1 MRVAGVILA
10 RGGSKGVP
18 NKNLLLLLG
27 RPVLTYTFEHALC
40 SPLIERVFLSSEDE
54 RALCLAEEWGIE
66 TIRRPEALAIDSSP
80 IQEALNHAL
89 DELEGRHAYRP
100 EALVVLYGNIPV
112 RSETIIDDCIAELMR
127 TGCDSVRSF
136 SPVDKHHP
144 FWMSRI
150 EGGRVIPF
158 FENEVYR
165 RQDLP
170 PLFIHDGAAVVL
182 RSERVRRTLRGGG
195 LFEGDARGVIQD
207 SHLTVDIDTPRD
219 LKLAELFL
227 RERLPVGSPSH
238 LSSP

>member
-1 MRVAGVILA
+1 MRVAGIILSRA
-10 RGGSKGVP
+10 GSKGVP

-40 SPLIERVFLSSEDE
+40 ARLIERVFLSSEDE
-54 RALCLAEEWGIE
+54 GALCLAEEWGIE
-66 TIRRPEALAIDSSP
+66 TIRRPEALANDSSP
-80 IQEALNHAL
+80 IEQALNHAL
-89 DELEGRHAYRP
+89 DELAARHGYRP
-100 EALVVLYGNIPV
+100 EVVVVLYGNIPV
-112 RSETIIDDCIAELMR
+112 RSETIIDDCIEDLIR

-150 EGGRVIPF
+150 EGGRVVPF
-158 FENEVYR
+158 FENKVYR

-170 PLFIHDGAAVVL
+170 PLFIHDGAALVL
-182 RSERVRRTLRGGG
+182 RRKAVRKTLSGRG
-195 LFEGDARGVIQD
+195 LLEGDARGVIQE

-227 RERLPVGSPSH
+227 REKLALGSPSH
-238 LSSP
+238 LPSP